1 MSPERQLAHNTQR
14 LEGDVRPLSDRVVI
28 RKHAPLSASAGGIIL
43 DAAGKDATRQ
53 DIGTV
58 VAIGPGKP
66 RKDGGRAPMWV
77 SVGDEVFF
85 SPNGHVKIHKDGE
98 DFVMIGINSI
108 IGVIE

>member
-14 LEGDVRPLSDRVVI
+14 IKGHVRPLSDRVVI
-28 RKHAPLSASAGGIIL
+28 RKHAALEASSGGIML
-43 DAAGKDATRQ
+43 ASRDATRQ
-53 DIGTV
+53 DTGTV